1 MNQMFKNLNLLK
13 RDMVQKSWTIDS
25 FNFNYNRHKYIV
37 LVKLFSRGANNSIKK
52 IPKYASVK
60 LEFLRSDDLSNS
72 LSVFANSYKID
83 WKNIKQFREFFGIQ
97 YSTNLGNIVQQ
108 FNNRFAKFIPT
119 SVNPGKSIVEK
130 LAMVYGLDGGNSKD
144 PLRRYCYAVKR
155 NPKGEK
161 RSIYNDDKTK
171 ILREPLY
178 NKLKSDDSLSF
189 VYSINETDEKSDLEI
204 ISNWTTNNKQK
215 TT

>member
-13 RDMVQKSWTIDS
+13 QDMVQKSWTIDS
-25 FNFNYNRHKYIV
+25 FNFNYNGYKYIV
-37 LVKLFSRGANNSIKK
+37 LVKLFSRGTDDSIQEM
-52 IPKYASVK
+52 PKYASVK
-60 LEFLRSDDLSNS
+60 LEFLRYDDFSNS

-83 WKNIKQFREFFGIQ
+83 WNVKQFREFFGIQ
-97 YSTNLGNIVQQ
+97 YGPNLGDIVQQ
-108 FNNRFAKFIPT
+108 FNNHFAKFIPT
-119 SVNPGKSIVEK
+119 FVIQGKSTFEK

-144 PLRRYCYAVKR
+144 PLRCYCYAVKR

-161 RSIYNDDKTK
+161 RSIYNDNKTK

-178 NKLKSDDSLSF
+178 NRLKSDDSLSF
-189 VYSINETDEKSDLEI
+189 VYSMNESDEKNDSEI
-204 ISNWTTNNKQK
+204 ILNWTTNNKRK